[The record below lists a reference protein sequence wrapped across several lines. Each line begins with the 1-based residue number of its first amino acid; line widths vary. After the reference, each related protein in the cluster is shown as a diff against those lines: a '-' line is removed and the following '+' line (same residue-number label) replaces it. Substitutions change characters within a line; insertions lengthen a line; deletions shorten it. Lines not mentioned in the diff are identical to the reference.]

1 MKATKMFMFTNHFEE
16 IIPII
21 LPLLAVVFYNF
32 KSCQKVIQNPNLIN
46 EVILE
51 DFNC

>member
-1 MKATKMFMFTNHFEE
+1 MFTNHFEE

-21 LPLLAVVFYNF
+21 LPLLMVAFYNY
-32 KSCQKVIQNPNLIN
+32 KSCQKMIQNPNLIN

-51 DFNC
+51 DFNG